1 LSNKDGKVKTSAHYI
16 REGNMNKQ
24 QFKEMMGFAIKRCE
38 AFEKKLTPK
47 RQQVFEILL
56 KANKPLSAYELTDQF
71 NKQINTPILAM
82 SVYRILGFLESV
94 GLVHRLKLENKFIP
108 CSHVNDDREH
118 QLSMFLICSSCNK
131 ASEVN
136 DLNNS
141 VKSLFR
147 ELKMKGFASNF
158 AIRNLRCLFWVPAKY
173 R

>member
-1 LSNKDGKVKTSAHYI
+1 
-16 REGNMNKQ
+16 
-24 QFKEMMGFAIKRCE
+24 
-38 AFEKKLTPK
+38 
-47 RQQVFEILL
+47 
-56 KANKPLSAYELTDQF
+56 
-71 NKQINTPILAM
+71 M

-108 CSHVNDDREH
+108 CSHFNDDREH

-147 ELKMKGFASNF
+147 ELKMKGFT
-158 AIRNLRCLFWVPAKY
+158 P
-173 R
+173 